1 MARILDTLTGQVA
14 DVPDDV
20 AALQVAKSDR
30 YQDVTAGRVQVR
42 TGQGE
47 RGDIALDDLP
57 RARQWGYEPLNGAAL
72 EEERLQ
78 RLYGDAPVRAGAE
91 GLARGASIGL
101 SDQLFVSTGLA
112 TPEALRERADRHEVI
127 SGATEIAG
135 TVLPALLPGGQYT
148 LAGAAARG
156 TTALGA
162 RVATSAA
169 ARSAVAGATEGVLYG
184 VGSVL
189 SQRAQE
195 RNGLT
200 AEKAAAEIGLSALT
214 GGAAGFAAS
223 RLESAAARRL
233 LGRTDDAA
241 AAQRAELGRLTAG
254 DVVDGSIVDEA
265 ARPATLAAG
274 RERLAELGDLVSPR
288 AAAAVE
294 DAIVV
299 PPVAADDLAARASA
313 APTAPTSAEV
323 ATEAA
328 EPVLTPKQVRRRIL
342 EQWADHIRSGKDWFE
357 TARKGR
363 VNPMPASAPR
373 RGGGV
378 YEVPLEEL
386 DDVPAKVNRR
396 SKPDPYAEPP
406 ENLLAPIKVIQGP
419 TPTRSLA
426 DGNHRLAFARMRGDK
441 TIRVWFDNDA
451 AAAVRTNRPRGDNSV
466 MGATAPMDFRPPPA
480 AAVADD
486 VVSPGSAAADDTI
499 PPVADAP
506 AGGGTPPPPGG
517 APPPPP
523 GPPDDP
529 FDPQRLI
536 DSLATDA
543 EKRAGKLNQVA
554 EEAAA
559 KHAGT
564 IRRTLQ
570 AMGIDFPSPE
580 KWVLKGLDLKSPEVK
595 RLTNKGLI
603 ESAPRTLLA
612 DARFAAASKSRD
624 DVAKLI
630 KTKLDEGIEGI
641 NASVRRLDEVAARED
656 LFDAASLQARVQ
668 RELLDRLER
677 GTVDERRA
685 AERVRRD
692 LDALLEN
699 AILPKPKVDVPDAPA
714 PRAPTPIAERP
725 RGEDGRWLPDPN
737 RPAPARPG
745 DEGVEFRPLTFEEI
759 EDWKRRLDRS
769 LKHDTQTTNVE
780 RDELRILRGI
790 LNSDQEERAA
800 RAAMRAPEGRAL
812 FDEFKD
818 AKRLYAEME
827 ELDKAATAR
836 IEQAGISNRFFS
848 LTDNMAGLTGL
859 SAGGGF
865 NPVGLAFGAG
875 FALLNK
881 WGRERLPFIL
891 ALQLRKLDGSPPTQS
906 AARAFKTWMRETDEA
921 AAKAA
926 VQQAGGD
933 MAKAAAAPKPFGE
946 YTDAL
951 RRAAAMGEREL
962 WAAHTALSADEQ
974 YRATM
979 EQAGLDFSATAD
991 ARGTRSAEG
1000 QRRVDEAA
1008 QALDTKLDA
1017 AVNDAVSGT
1026 RKPVRTMTTDAALKR
1041 AEKLTKLAASPE
1053 ALSEEV
1059 GQRLGGLA
1067 EDVPGAAEALAE
1079 VASRA
1084 TSFLAA
1090 KAPKPPPAPLGLA
1103 ALQQPWKP
1111 PASEVARFSRYVIA
1125 VEQPL
1130 SVLDDVGAGL
1140 VTSEGVEALSAVY
1153 PGLLGEM
1160 RQRLLEKVAARQ
1172 QPLGY
1177 QQRMTLQRVLGSPL
1191 DASDT
1196 PAAIAVFQA
1205 AYAPKDEQ
1213 GQPAPRSSEA
1223 RATKR
1228 LESEFSPADRLAN
1241 RGVA

>member
-47 RGDIALDDLP
+47 RGDIALDDLG
-57 RARQWGYEPLNGAAL
+57 RAQQWGYEVLPGAAL
-72 EEERLQ
+72 EEERLE
-78 RLYGDAPVRAGAE
+78 RLYGDAPVQAAAE
-91 GLARGASIGL
+91 GAARGATVGL
-101 SDQLFVSTGLA
+101 YDQLAVSTGIS
-112 TPEALRERADRHEVI
+112 TPEALRERAERNPVA
-127 SGATEIAG
+127 SGAGEVVGTIA
-135 TVLPALLPGGQYT
+135 PALLPGGQYT

-162 RVATSAA
+162 RVATTAA
-169 ARSAVAGATEGVLYG
+169 ARSAVAGAAEGVLYG

-200 AEKAAAEIGLSALT
+200 AEKAAAEVGLSALT
-214 GGAAGFAAS
+214 GGFAGVAAS

-288 AAAAVE
+288 AAAVE

-299 PPVAADDLAARASA
+299 PPVGAADVAARAPI
-313 APTAPTSAEV
+313 APTA

-451 AAAVRTNRPRGDNSV
+451 AAAVRTNRPRGDNTIE
-466 MGATAPMDFRPPPA
+466 GATAPMDFRPPPA
-480 AAVADD
+480 ASVADD
-486 VVSPGSAAADDTI
+486 VVPPVSAATDDAV

-506 AGGGTPPPPGG
+506 AGSGGAPPPGG
-517 APPPPP
+517 TPPPPPP

-564 IRRTLQ
+564 IRRTMQ
-570 AMGIDFPSPE
+570 AMGIDFPTPE

-656 LFDAASLQARVQ
+656 LFDAAALQARVQ

-699 AILPKPKVDVPDAPA
+699 AIVTKPKADVPDAPA
-714 PRAPTPIAERP
+714 PRPSVPIAERP

-737 RPAPARPG
+737 KPPPVRPG
-745 DEGVEFRPLTFEEI
+745 DEGVEFRPLTFQEI

-891 ALQLRKLDGSPPTQS
+891 ALQLRKLDDSPPTQS
-906 AARAFKTWMRETDEA
+906 AARAFKGWMRETDEA
-921 AAKAA
+921 ATKAA
-926 VQQAGGD
+926 VQEAGGD

-962 WAAHTALSADEQ
+962 WAAHTALSVDEQ

-1000 QRRVDEAA
+1000 QRRVEEAA
-1008 QALDTKLDA
+1008 QALDAKLDT

-1140 VTSEGVEALSAVY
+1140 VTSEAVEALGAVY

-1160 RQRLLEKVAARQ
+1160 RERLLTKVAERT
-1172 QPLGY
+1172 QPLAY

-1191 DASDT
+1191 DAADT

-1205 AYAPKDEQ
+1205 AYAPQDEQ

-1223 RATKR
+1223 RAAKR